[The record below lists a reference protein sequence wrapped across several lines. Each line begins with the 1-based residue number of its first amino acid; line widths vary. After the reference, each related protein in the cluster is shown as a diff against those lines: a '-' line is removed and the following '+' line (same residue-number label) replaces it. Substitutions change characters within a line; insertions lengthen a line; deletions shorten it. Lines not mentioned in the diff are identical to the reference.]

1 MDRVKSLSQQ
11 SLSLLLAVYIGI
23 FLNISVFYRRFD
35 SFSQG
40 IQGIKVVS
48 AITEVIAII
57 LFTFFV
63 MRLISL
69 GGRFFYRVVAS
80 LLVLI
85 SVAASYYMTFFNVV
99 IGYGIVISVLTTD
112 TDLSKEV
119 IGLHFIIWMVL
130 VSDCLCCLSGRIA
143 CG

>member
-35 SFSQG
+35 PFSQG

-57 LFTFFV
+57 LFTF
-63 MRLISL
+63 
-69 GGRFFYRVVAS
+69 
-80 LLVLI
+80 LLC
-85 SVAASYYMTFFNVV
+85 
-99 IGYGIVISVLTTD
+99 D
-112 TDLSKEV
+112 
-119 IGLHFIIWMVL
+119 
-130 VSDCLCCLSGRIA
+130 
-143 CG
+143 